1 MASGIVE
8 NAARTE
14 QIVNLLA
21 RGMTEPKIA
30 VVGVGGAGS
39 NTVSRLYGSMKEN
52 VQMVA
57 INTDADNLMASTA
70 HKKILVGGDVTQG
83 LGTKGFPEVG
93 EYCAECAKEAIRDS
107 LRGNDIIMVVAG
119 MGGGSGTGMAPVV
132 ARIAKESKAITF
144 VVAIRP
150 FTSEGKDRAAKADA
164 GIEALKKVA
173 PNMIVVEND
182 LLLRMAGDKKMNE
195 AFKIIDRNVM
205 NIVDSMC
212 AQVSSAFRV
221 ELKKEVREWVMNHQE
236 EAAPQA
242 MPIPVPHAKQT
253 MEIGPSHVMGAE
265 AKLGPDMFQK

>member
-1 MASGIVE
+1 MASGIIE

-21 RGMTEPKIA
+21 KGMTEPRIA

-39 NTVSRLYGSMKEN
+39 NTVSRLFGTMKEN

-57 INTDADNLMASTA
+57 INTDADNLASSSA
-70 HKKILVGGDVTQG
+70 HKKILVGGDVTKGQ
-83 LGTKGFPEVG
+83 GTKGFPEVG

-150 FTSEGKDRAAKADA
+150 FTTEGKDRAAKANA
-164 GIEALKKVA
+164 GIQALKKIE
-173 PNMIVVEND
+173 PNTIVIEND
-182 LLLRMAGDKKMNE
+182 RLLTIAGDKKMSE
-195 AFKIIDRNVM
+195 AFRIIDRNVM
-205 NIVDSMC
+205 SIVDSFC
-212 AQVSSAFRV
+212 AQVSSAFRS
-221 ELKKEVREWVMNHQE
+221 ELKKEVREWVTTHQE
-236 EAAPQA
+236 ERVPQA
-242 MPIPVPHAKQT
+242 MPMPITHAKL
-253 MEIGPSHVMGAE
+253 EISPSHGMGAE
-265 AKLGPDMFQK
+265 ARLGPEMFQK